1 MTCPLAFI
9 EGLGGPE
16 LLMVLFVVL
25 LLFGANRLP
34 ELARGLGKA
43 MREIKK
49 ATSGVEEEIRS
60 AMDEKPEPSDESKR
74 FAPKPVVV
82 PPREPTTPAKTF
94 PPYPPGRQPETPAKP
109 PASPPADPE

>member
-1 MTCPLAFI
+1 MTSPCAFI

-16 LLMVLFVVL
+16 LMMVLFIVL

-34 ELARGLGKA
+34 ELARGLGRA

-60 AMDEKPEPSDESKR
+60 AMDEKPEPSEEAKR
-74 FAPKPVVV
+74 FAPKPVAV
-82 PPREPTTPAKTF
+82 PPAANPPPRSF
-94 PPYPPGRQPETPAKP
+94 PPYPPGSLPSAPPP
-109 PASPPADPE
+109 PAPGDGGTST

>member
-1 MTCPLAFI
+1 MSGALAFI

-43 MREIKK
+43 MREVKK
-49 ATSGVEEEIRS
+49 ATSGVEEEFRS
-60 AMDEKPEPSDESKR
+60 AMQDKPEPSEEAKR
-74 FAPKPVVV
+74 FAPKPV
-82 PPREPTTPAKTF
+82 F
-94 PPYPPGRQPETPAKP
+94 PPYPPARAIENPPSPAAPEEPGTPPP
-109 PASPPADPE
+109 PATPPPRG

>member
-1 MTCPLAFI
+1 MPFPLAFI

-16 LLMVLFVVL
+16 LVMVLFVVL

-43 MREIKK
+43 MREVKK

-60 AMDEKPEPSDESKR
+60 AMDEKPEPSDEARR
-74 FAPKPVVV
+74 FAPKPVV
-82 PPREPTTPAKTF
+82 PPREAAPLPKTF
-94 PPYPPGRQPETPAKP
+94 PPYPPARSGETPGTP
-109 PASPPADPE
+109 PDEPKS